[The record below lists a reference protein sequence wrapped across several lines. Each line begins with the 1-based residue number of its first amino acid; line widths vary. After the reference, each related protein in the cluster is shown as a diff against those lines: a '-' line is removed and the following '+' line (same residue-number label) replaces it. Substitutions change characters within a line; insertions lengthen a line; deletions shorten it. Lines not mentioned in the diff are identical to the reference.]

1 MKYQKVF
8 VNRPILWL
16 LIPALVAFF
25 ITLIPTLKYHWP
37 LGSDIFYH
45 VHMAKLYLGQGL
57 VYWDPLTSAPFG
69 RPIFYPPLFHLLLL
83 SSGFFFGDIFQ
94 GARLLQPFLSMLV
107 VLSFSYVAFKLN
119 KSLLVGVS
127 AGFFIFFSLVFQ
139 RFMLSG
145 PENLALILFPLAIYG
160 VYLSIENKRY
170 KYAVLSGI
178 LGGLVLLTH
187 LLSALCLFLVTFAYS
202 LVVSVKD
209 KSALKYL
216 IVFLFCAFLV
226 ASIWWLP
233 LLVKYGFIFN
243 SNSDPPYLVSL
254 LKYPK
259 FFGVITL
266 ISAFLGAILMIK
278 RKYKQDI
285 LILTILISLLV
296 LSNLYYLGI
305 PVMSNRILT
314 FALFPLVVMAGLGLE
329 FVKTKF
335 EEKHMS
341 KKIFYI
347 LVALVYLSAVSVGYS
362 MLADVDSGVPWLR
375 ASDSQL
381 DIAQWFQANGDK
393 KSVVIAYGDPVIV
406 AVSEQPVALGGYGQG
421 TVKSLDVEK
430 YLTGKPSKSDYL
442 EDGVGYVVLPLGMEK
457 PPYTHLAYKN
467 SDFAVYVFDP

>member
-1 MKYQKVF
+1 MKYQKIF
-8 VNRPILWL
+8 EDRPILWL

-25 ITLIPTLKYHWP
+25 VTLIPTLKYSWP

-45 VHMAKLYLGQGL
+45 VHMAKLYLQQGL

-83 SSGFFFGDIFQ
+83 SLGSFFGDVFQ
-94 GARLLQPFLSMLV
+94 GARFLQPFSSMLV
-107 VLSFSYVAFKLN
+107 VLSFSYVAYKLN
-119 KSLLVGVS
+119 KSILVGIS

-160 VYLSIENKRY
+160 FYLSIENKNYR
-170 KYAVLSGI
+170 YAVISGI
-178 LGGLVLLTH
+178 LGGLTLLTH
-187 LLSALCLFLVTFAYS
+187 LLSALCLFLVTSIYS
-202 LVVSVKD
+202 LIISVKN
-209 KSALKYL
+209 KSALQYL

-233 LLVKYGFIFN
+233 LLVKYGFVFN
-243 SNSDPPYLVSL
+243 SSSDPPYFMSL

-266 ISAFLGAILMIK
+266 IFALLGAILMIK
-278 RKYKQDI
+278 RRCKQDI

-296 LSNLYYLGI
+296 LSNLYYLGV

-314 FALFPLVVMAGLGLE
+314 FALFPLVVMAGLGVE
-329 FVKTKF
+329 FLKTKF
-335 EEKHMS
+335 EEKQIS
-341 KKIFYI
+341 RKIFYI
-347 LVALVYLSAVSVGYS
+347 LISMVYLYAVFIGYN
-362 MLADVDSGVPWLR
+362 MLADVDNGVPWLR

-406 AVSEQPVALGGYGQG
+406 AVAEQPVALGGYGQG
-421 TVKSLDVEK
+421 TVKSIDVEK
-430 YLTGKPSKSDYL
+430 YSTGKATKSDYL
-442 EDGVGYVVLPLGMEK
+442 KDGVGYVVLSSGAET
-457 PPYTHLAYKN
+457 PPYTHLVYKN
-467 SDFAVYVFDP
+467 RDFAIYMFDS